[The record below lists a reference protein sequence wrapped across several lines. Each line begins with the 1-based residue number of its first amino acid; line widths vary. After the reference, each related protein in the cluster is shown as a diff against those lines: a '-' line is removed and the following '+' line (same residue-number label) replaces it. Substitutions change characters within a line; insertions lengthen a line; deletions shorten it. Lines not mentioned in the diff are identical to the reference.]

1 MMTIVLPLTTA
12 GANRETNPRRGYESG
27 QAIPI
32 TPTGS
37 WIFTV
42 APYSVVSC
50 QIKSNFEINKVILI
64 NESLTIMIKTF
75 VKISSKDTF

>member
-64 NESLTIMIKTF
+64 DESLTIMIKTF

>member
-1 MMTIVLPLTTA
+1 MMIIVLPLTTA

-50 QIKSNFEINKVILI
+50 QKKSKFEIKNVILI
-64 NESLTIMIKTF
+64 NDVEYYQIVFYKYICRM
-75 VKISSKDTF
+75 

>member
-1 MMTIVLPLTTA
+1 MMIIVLPLTTA

-50 QIKSNFEINKVILI
+50 QRKSKFEIKNGILI
-64 NESLTIMIKTF
+64 NDVEYYQIVFYKYRVYL
-75 VKISSKDTF
+75 

>member
-50 QIKSNFEINKVILI
+50 QIKSNFETNKVILI
-64 NESLTIMIKTF
+64 YESLTIMIKTF

>member
-50 QIKSNFEINKVILI
+50 QMKSNFEINKVILI
-64 NESLTIMIKTF
+64 DESLTIMIKTF

>member
-50 QIKSNFEINKVILI
+50 QIKSNFETNKVILI

>member
-12 GANRETNPRRGYESG
+12 GANREMNPRRGYESG